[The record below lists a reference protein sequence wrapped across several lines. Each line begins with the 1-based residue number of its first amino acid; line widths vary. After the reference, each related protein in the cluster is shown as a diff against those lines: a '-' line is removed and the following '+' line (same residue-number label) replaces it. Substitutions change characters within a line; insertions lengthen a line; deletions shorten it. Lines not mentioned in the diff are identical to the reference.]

1 MRVSLVIDGDASGA
15 KKAAQDASAAVRDLG
30 GSAKSTAQS
39 TAAASVANDNLAK
52 SHGGLSAQAMAAQH
66 SVRSMVEQIALGA
79 PPTQILTGQLNHLS
93 FAASGPGGLSGA
105 FKEAGSALLGT
116 VSTAAL
122 VAGGFVALAAAAVIA
137 GHALVQSEKTLDDLS
152 RSTDQPLS
160 KLHAL
165 QQAMSFK
172 GIGESD
178 FTKGI
183 TEFANQV
190 YEAQHNAGTL
200 NGLMIA
206 NGKSAK
212 DLSGYMG
219 AVADLVARASSD
231 IQKQKI
237 LREAGLPSDAAWVRF
252 MEQGSAGIQAALNG
266 TVKFNEAA
274 EINMIAK
281 ARAFDDAWNTATTK
295 MVAYFK
301 SSAVDIAT
309 ALAGIT
315 IPPWL
320 KTVIDKGLSLN
331 PITGGAYTLGKTI
344 ATAAGLGA
352 PPSFSDRFGAFD
364 RPGNSNAL
372 QGALNKAAGI
382 AQPETRE
389 EADRRDQI
397 TQQRIGL
404 LGQLATADDLVRA
417 KEAELNVAARNGIS
431 VSAAQRQAILDV
443 TRAQAEMTRVQ
454 QQASIGVFNAAEAQ
468 KAMNDQLKAMI
479 DAKLIDPSN
488 TEQMAAAQI
497 ALAKSLRDTADAAK
511 VAGSN
516 LPQLQQAI
524 NDASNGNKQLDQF
537 LTSQFSSV
545 TTGLADIFDGTK
557 SISDGFN
564 SMVKTVTRGLEEMLI
579 KTNITLPIFQALQSV
594 LSGGTGGSII
604 SSVGTSLKS
613 FFGFAE
619 GGFTGFGGKYQPAG
633 VVHRGEYVFD
643 QDSVSKAGVGFFARL
658 HQNIR
663 GYADGGLVG
672 AGAGG
677 LNAFASASGN
687 IAVSVVNNGAPKDVQ
702 ARQSV
707 DGRGQRSIEL
717 TLDDQM
723 AANAQRSGSSFQRTM
738 RSSYGAKPI
747 GVKR

>member
-15 KKAAQDASAAVRDLG
+15 KKAAQDASAAVKDLG
-30 GSAKSTAQS
+30 GQAKSAAQS
-39 TAAASVANDNLAK
+39 TSQAAASNDNLAK

-66 SVRSMVEQIALGA
+66 SVRSMVEQIVLGA

-105 FKEAGSALLGT
+105 FKEAGSALLGAI
-116 VSTAAL
+116 SPAAL
-122 VAGGFVALAAAAVIA
+122 VAGGFVALAAGVVIA
-137 GHALVQSEKTLDDLS
+137 GHAMVESEKALDDLA
-152 RSTDQPLS
+152 RSTDQPIS

-172 GIGESD
+172 GISADD

-183 TEFANQV
+183 TAFADKV
-190 YEAQHNAGTL
+190 FDAQHNAGSL

-219 AVADLVARASSD
+219 SVADLVARASSD

-266 TVKFNEAA
+266 TVQFNTAA
-274 EINMIAK
+274 ELNMIKK
-281 ARAFDDAWNTATTK
+281 AREFDDAWNTATTK
-295 MVAYFK
+295 LVAYFK
-301 SSAVDIAT
+301 SSAVDIAS
-309 ALAGIT
+309 ALSGIT
-315 IPPWL
+315 LPGWL
-320 KTVIDKGLSLN
+320 KTIIDKGLTFN
-331 PITGGAYTLGKTI
+331 PITGLAYGLGKQ
-344 ATAAGLGA
+344 AAGALGVGAA
-352 PPSFSDRFGAFD
+352 PNFTDRFGSFD
-364 RPGNSNAL
+364 HPANSTAL
-372 QGALNKAAGI
+372 QSSLNKAAGI
-382 AQPETRE
+382 VEPKTRE
-389 EADRRDQI
+389 QLDEDDQK

-404 LGQLATADDLVRA
+404 LGQLASVNQIVAA
-417 KEAELNVAARNGIS
+417 KQAELNTAARNGVS
-431 VSAAQRQAILDV
+431 VSASQRQAILDV
-443 TRAQAEMTRVQ
+443 ARAQAEMSRVQ
-454 QQASIGVFNAAEAQ
+454 QQASVGVYDQAAAQ
-468 KAMNDQLKAMI
+468 KAFNDQLQVLIK
-479 DAKLIDPSN
+479 AKLIDPAN
-488 TEQMAAAQI
+488 TEQMTAAQI
-497 ALAKSLRDTADAAK
+497 SLAKSLRDTADAAK

-537 LTSQFSSV
+537 LTSEFSSV
-545 TTGLADIFDGTK
+545 TTGLADIFDSTK
-557 SISDGFN
+557 SVSDGFN
-564 SMVKTVTRGLEEMLI
+564 SMVKSVTRGLEEMLI
-579 KTNITLPIFQALQSV
+579 KTNITLPIFQSLQSV
-594 LSGGTGGSII
+594 LSGGSGGSII
-604 SSVGTSLKS
+604 SSATSSLKA

-643 QDSVSKAGVGFFARL
+643 QASVSKAGVGFFSQL
-658 HQNIR
+658 HQNLR

-672 AGAGG
+672 GGAPM
-677 LNAFASASGN
+677 SGFGSLSGD
-687 IAVSVVNNGAPKDVQ
+687 IAVSVVNNGAPKDAQ

-707 DGRGQRSIEL
+707 DGRGNRSIQL
-717 TLDDQM
+717 TLDDQV
-723 AANAQRSGSSFQRTM
+723 AANLSRSGSASQRAM
-738 RSSYGAKPI
+738 RSNYGAKPI